1 MNNINTSS
9 GQESAH
15 SFFSKARNGLKIDGV
30 CDVVSFDEGGAVLL
44 TVCGNMAIEGE
55 GIHVTV
61 LNISDGTVEI
71 SGKINGLYYF
81 DDKPTAKRGLFRK
94 RADGE

>member
-1 MNNINTSS
+1 MNSINAG

-15 SFFSKARNGLKIDGV
+15 SFFSRERNGIKIDGV
-30 CDVVSFDEGGAVLL
+30 NDVISFDEGGAVFL
-44 TVCGNMAIEGE
+44 TACGNMAIEGE
-55 GIHVTV
+55 ELHVTV
-61 LNISDGTVEI
+61 LNIANGIVEL

-81 DDKPTAKRGLFRK
+81 DDKPPIKKGLFRK